1 VGVFL
6 KGNPANGNQIT
17 YKFVSPHA
25 ASGSTSDSPG
35 RSPFVGPFEGF
46 RRRDRGTP
54 RTPEKNPSGK
64 KPAAAKSEPV
74 TKN

>member
-1 VGVFL
+1 LG
-6 KGNPANGNQIT
+6 KP
-17 YKFVSPHA
+17 
-25 ASGSTSDSPG
+25 SGFTSDSPG

-54 RTPEKNPSGK
+54 KTPEKNPSAK
-64 KPAAAKSEPV
+64 KPAESKGEPV